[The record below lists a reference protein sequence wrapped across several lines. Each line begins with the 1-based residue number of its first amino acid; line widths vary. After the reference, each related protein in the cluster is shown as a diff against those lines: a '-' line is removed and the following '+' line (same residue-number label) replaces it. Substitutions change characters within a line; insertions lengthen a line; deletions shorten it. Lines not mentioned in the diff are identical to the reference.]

1 MTFSLYEI
9 EVTGKRAARGGGFSW
24 GLAEEA
30 GKAAR
35 WLSEQ
40 ELPGSEQLVELLTC
54 VDGRPYDEL
63 APVLDDGIW
72 HAPAGPLCPL
82 ICGPAI
88 CDRAAEIASGC
99 DIAFGP
105 MMHPLLLAP
114 YAAAAAKL
122 TGGAVELVW
131 PGVVLTIMA
140 AGIAIDGDR
149 KALTAPC
156 VQHVSC
162 RRSDRTDV
170 PSSGSV
176 VGCEVEAEAWR
187 RLSALAHRTF
197 APATD
202 ESRLAGAGAG
212 LTDTD

>member
-9 EVTGKRAARGGGFSW
+9 EVTGIRAARGGGFSW

-35 WLSEQ
+35 WLSEHG
-40 ELPGSEQLVELLTC
+40 LPGSEQLAELLTC
-54 VDGRPYDEL
+54 VDGRGYDEL
-63 APVLDDGIW
+63 APVSDDGIW
-72 HAPAGPLCPL
+72 RAPGGSLCPL

-88 CDRAAEIASGC
+88 CDRAAEIAAGR

-114 YAAAAAKL
+114 YAAAAAKS

-131 PGVVLTIMA
+131 PGVVLTTMPQ
-140 AGIAIDGDR
+140 GIAIDGDR
-149 KALTAPC
+149 KALMAPR
-156 VQHVSC
+156 VEHVRC
-162 RRSDRTDV
+162 RRSDRIGTQT
-170 PSSGSV
+170 SGSV
-176 VGCEVEAEAWR
+176 VGREVDAEAWR